1 MSKNNLKKLAEE
13 YKAPEGLKRRVRNHV
28 TSNLNML
35 KFIGDIFDLY
45 IGKAGRVM
53 TGMLDSFD
61 EKEPIQ
67 YADSDD
73 KELPPSAANQEDEP
87 PEIV

>member
-13 YKAPEGLKRRVRNHV
+13 YKAPDAIKKRVRRKVN
-28 TSNLNML
+28 SNLNML

-53 TGMLDSFD
+53 TSMLDSFD
-61 EKEPIQ
+61 EKDPIQ
-67 YADSDD
+67 NATSDD
-73 KELPPSAANQEDEP
+73 KELPPSASNSDGN
-87 PEIV
+87 

>member
-13 YKAPEGLKRRVRNHV
+13 HQAPEALKRRVRNHV

-45 IGKAGRVM
+45 LGKAGRVM

-67 YADSDD
+67 YAASDD
-73 KELPPSAANQEDEP
+73 KELPPSAANEEDNQP
-87 PEIV
+87 DIV

>member
-13 YKAPEGLKRRVRNHV
+13 HQAPEALKRRVRNHV

-45 IGKAGRVM
+45 LGKAGRVM
-53 TGMLDSFD
+53 TGMLDSLD

-67 YADSDD
+67 YAASDD
-73 KELPPSAANQEDEP
+73 KELPPSAANEEDNQP
-87 PEIV
+87 DIV

>member
-13 YKAPEGLKRRVRNHV
+13 YKAPEALKRRVYKKVN
-28 TSNLNML
+28 SNLGML

-53 TGMLDSFD
+53 TSMLDSFD

-67 YADSDD
+67 YAASDD
-73 KELPPSAANQEDEP
+73 KELPPSASNQEENDSE
-87 PEIV
+87 